1 LVFSVFITLCDL
13 VGHAG
18 KSAFLD
24 SLSLTLQ
31 PRDNLFTLCQGWI
44 NCLQAFQAARITGR
58 FVKSVGEKD
67 ASSRRDALV
76 EYDRLVRQIANLRTQ
91 AGLESQINRRIELNL
106 KIKRLETEKTEATR
120 SMA

>member
-1 LVFSVFITLCDL
+1 M
-13 VGHAG
+13 
-18 KSAFLD
+18 
-24 SLSLTLQ
+24 
-31 PRDNLFTLCQGWI
+31 
-44 NCLQAFQAARITGR
+44 
-58 FVKSVGEKD
+58 
-67 ASSRRDALV
+67 